1 MYNEAKSELADIEAE
16 NTRETEAM
24 LGNDVIVY
32 NNDVIDMIQNRSE
45 IYKNHYN

>member
-24 LGNDVIVY
+24 LGNDVIY
-32 NNDVIDMIQNRSE
+32 NNNDVIDIIQNRYE
-45 IYKNHYN
+45 IYKNRCN